1 LKLDELLQLSSNLE
15 EAVEIP
21 VEICPLSEMPWYM
34 RYKIITR
41 DEKLPIRTERL
52 LHEIRF
58 AAFSERQDRKMLM
71 QSLKKRQCQV
81 ENQFYNENSLK
92 HK

>member
-1 LKLDELLQLSSNLE
+1 MKLDELLQLSSNLE

-21 VEICPLSEMPWYM
+21 VEICPLSEMPRYM

-52 LHEIRF
+52 LTKSGSQHSQN
-58 AAFSERQDRKMLM
+58 AKTG
-71 QSLKKRQCQV
+71 KC
-81 ENQFYNENSLK
+81 
-92 HK
+92 